1 MHVEDLIK
9 VLRELGYRYE
19 ATDNQVEHY
28 QWICPRCRR
37 ALLALA
43 QGRLRFPHAP
53 AAAGVVLP
61 TVMPVPVNPGLGE
74 GPLDV
79 EDRENFHP

>member
-1 MHVEDLIK
+1 MDLSS
-9 VLRELGYRYE
+9 
-19 ATDNQVEHY
+19 
-28 QWICPRCRR
+28 CRR

-43 QGRLRFPHAP
+43 QGKLRFPDASV
-53 AAAGVVLP
+53 AGGVVLP
-61 TVMPVPVNPGLGE
+61 TAMPVPVNPGLGE

>member
-9 VLRELGYRYE
+9 VQRELGYRYE
-19 ATDNQVEHY
+19 TGDDQVEHY

-43 QGRLRFPHAP
+43 QGKLRFPRASTIESI
-53 AAAGVVLP
+53 VLRA
-61 TVMPVPVNPGLGE
+61 VMPGTG
-74 GPLDV
+74 
-79 EDRENFHP
+79 